1 VAVVHEFLR
10 LGWVLAMLD
19 DRIAKG
25 NLKLLDARNRLS
37 GRFLSYATALG
48 LTPAAP
54 VISTRGWSYRS
65 RGDLLQ

>member
-1 VAVVHEFLR
+1 
-10 LGWVLAMLD
+10 MLD